1 MGATK
6 HTVKPTT
13 SQRVT
18 ELHGFGTD
26 SVRVLMEDVMTAK
39 LHLSSQTYV
48 ALWLSLSP
56 LSLWIIRMNRW
67 CLIFIYLF
75 IFSVWHFAA
84 QKSKDGKQNY
94 RLIIITSSEEVVF
107 HPCWFVCLF
116 DGWFVGLSAWLHKNN
131 WMHLHKTWV
140 KDGSQLRTDPR
151 NFWCGSRRRDRSR
164 SLFLTFFMTS
174 NFDILRILWK
184 CLWSVSTN
192 FSNWLTYYSL

>member
-75 IFSVWHFAA
+75 FQFGILQLRNRKTENKITGLSLLPP
-84 QKSKDGKQNY
+84 QK
-94 RLIIITSSEEVVF
+94 RLFFT
-107 HPCWFVCLF
+107 PAGLFVCLM
-116 DGWFVGLSAWLHKNN
+116 VGLLVCQHDYTKITECIYTKLGWRMGLSSEQTLG
-131 WMHLHKTWV
+131 TFGV
-140 KDGSQLRTDPR
+140 DPGEGTDPGACFSLSLWQVTLI
-151 NFWCGSRRRDRSR
+151 FWEFCGSVCGVFPQT
-164 SLFLTFFMTS
+164 FLTG
-174 NFDILRILWK
+174 
-184 CLWSVSTN
+184 
-192 FSNWLTYYSL
+192 